1 MILVIDGHTFHFEM
15 ENLCRL
21 FFPLENIKVV
31 YEHIID
37 DITVITSV
45 KDTHKGAECEASIR
59 RGDIFYRAQRT
70 VEDTVGDKAYWCE
83 LYLALA
89 LFEVLR
95 KFTGATP
102 AWGILTGVRPVKLFH
117 RIAKEQGSF
126 AGAADYFR
134 ERFLVSEEK
143 AGLCADTAAVED
155 EIIGKSR
162 PNSFSL
168 YVSIPFCPTRCSY
181 CSFVSEAIEKK
192 AGLLPEYLDC
202 LCSEIVQTGRLAKEL
217 GLRLETV
224 YFGGGTPTILSA
236 GQLERLIS
244 EIERCFDLSTVR
256 EYTIEAGR
264 PDTITEDKLAVMHA
278 VGVSRI
284 SINPQTLRDEVLK
297 KIGRRHTSRQIFDAF
312 EAARRKGFGNINMDI
327 IAGLPSDDY
336 EGFCATLEGV
346 ASLNPESVTLHTLYL
361 KRASDMVSRGEEIGG
376 DLTGEGVGEML
387 RFAQGFLKNK
397 GYHSYYLYRQTRTL
411 GNHENTGW
419 SKPGFEGLY
428 NVYMMDETHTI
439 LAVGAG
445 AVSKLV
451 APNGYI
457 ERIFN
462 FKFPNE
468 YIRDFEQILKR
479 KGRGVEFYDSFKEY
493 FNP

>member
-21 FFPLENIKVV
+21 FFPSENIRVV

-37 DITVITSV
+37 DITAITSV
-45 KDTHKGAECEASIR
+45 KDTHEGVFCEASIR
-59 RGDIFYRAQRT
+59 QGDVFYKAQRK
-70 VEDTVGDKAYWCE
+70 VENSAENKEYLSE
-83 LYLALA
+83 LYLALS
-89 LFEVLR
+89 LFEVLQ
-95 KFTGATP
+95 KFTGVTP
-102 AWGILTGVRPVKLFH
+102 AWGILTGVRPVKLF
-117 RIAKEQGSF
+117 RRMVEEQGSF
-126 AGAADYFR
+126 SGAKVYFR
-134 ERFLVSEEK
+134 EKFLVSEEK
-143 AGLCADTAAVED
+143 ARLCANTAAVED
-155 EIIGKSR
+155 GIIALSE

-168 YVSIPFCPTRCSY
+168 YISIPFCPTRCSY
-181 CSFVSEAIEKK
+181 CSFVSQEVEKK
-192 AGLLPEYLDC
+192 KGLLPDYLDY
-202 LCSEIVQTGRLAKEL
+202 LCKEIDHVGKMAKDL

-236 GQLERLIS
+236 GQLERLIC
-244 EIERCFDLSTVR
+244 EVDRCFDLSTVR

-264 PDTITEDKLAVMHA
+264 PDTITSDKLAVMKA
-278 VGVSRI
+278 GGVSRI
-284 SINPQTLRDEVLK
+284 SINPQTLNDKVLER
-297 KIGRRHTSRQIFDAF
+297 IGRRHTARQALEAFGLARKCGFD
-312 EAARRKGFGNINMDI
+312 NINMDI

-336 EGFCATLEGV
+336 DGFCNTIEGV
-346 ASLNPESVTLHTLYL
+346 TALNPESVTLHTLAI
-361 KRASDMVSRGEEIGG
+361 KRSSNIVSKGEEIDS
-376 DLTGEGVGEML
+376 DLFGNKVGKMVDRAHDVL
-387 RFAQGFLKNK
+387 LQK
-397 GYHSYYLYRQTRTL
+397 GYHSYYLYRQSRTL

-428 NVYMMDETHTI
+428 NVYMMGETHTI

-451 APNGYI
+451 EPGGGYI

-479 KGRGVEFYDSFKEY
+479 KGRGYEFYDDIKE
-493 FNP
+493 